1 MINSALHTVELDY
14 NENEK
19 KRIWIYV
26 PAHKEGERLPV
37 VYMTDGQ
44 NLFDEASTAYGSWGV
59 VCAVEAEIKNGS
71 AGAVIVGIDNGNAKR
86 DCELTPDCIGEV
98 QLKELLCDDFVP
110 KGEEFDSF
118 FVNTVLPYVE
128 TNFPVRCDKNG
139 RAVCGSSSGGLMSFF
154 SGIEHKTLFGF
165 VGAFSPAFLC
175 YTEDSW
181 RMYLSDKI
189 TGGMPYLYIY
199 TGNGD
204 ELEQMIFQS
213 VEPMYDL
220 LTEKG
225 YPYDMLNE
233 VVLLENKHNEKAWKE
248 IFPDFLHTF
257 LHNANLK

>member
-1 MINSALHTVELDY
+1 MINSALHTAELDY
-14 NENEK
+14 SDDCK
-19 KRIWIYV
+19 KRVWVYV
-26 PAHKEGERLPV
+26 PEHNKGENLPV

-44 NLFDEASTAYGSWGV
+44 NLFDETSTAYGCWGV
-59 VCAVEAEIKNGS
+59 VQAVENEIKDSS
-71 AGAVIVGIDNGNAKR
+71 ARAVIVGIDNGNAMR
-86 DCELTPDCIGEV
+86 DCELTPECIGEV
-98 QLKELLCDDFVP
+98 QHREMLCDDFTP

-118 FVNTVLPYVE
+118 LVNTVIPFVE
-128 TNFPVRCDKNG
+128 ANFPVRTDRQG

-175 YTEDSW
+175 YTGESW
-181 RMYLSDKI
+181 REYLLNKI
-189 TGGMPYLYIY
+189 TQDMPYLYIY

-204 ELEQMIFQS
+204 EIEQLIFES

-220 LTEKG
+220 LTETG

-233 VVLLENKHNEKAWKE
+233 VVLLENRHNEKAWKE